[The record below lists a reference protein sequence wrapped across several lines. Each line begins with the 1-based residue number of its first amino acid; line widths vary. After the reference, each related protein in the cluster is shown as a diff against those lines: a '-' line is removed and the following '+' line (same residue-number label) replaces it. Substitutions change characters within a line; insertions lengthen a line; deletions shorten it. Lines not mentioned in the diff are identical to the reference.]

1 MQALPKDL
9 ANKLP
14 ISAEAKKKKYSPA
27 KIACFRKCMKKVGK
41 KAQKECLAKCSKK
54 KDTEKTEKVD
64 TKKDPRKKEKEEELI
79 LNFAP

>member
-9 ANKLP
+9 ASKLP

-41 KAQKECLAKCSKK
+41 KAQKE
-54 KDTEKTEKVD
+54 
-64 TKKDPRKKEKEEELI
+64 
-79 LNFAP
+79 